1 MKLEKSIGFGVA
13 GNFAGHLVQ
22 AGEASDFVNVKVK
35 DENAPKGMFPFF
47 LPNAPQH
54 VLGGFPVSH
63 DRILLPPGGGNVQIE
78 PEVAILCDLTYE
90 NGKVVSV
97 TPRFFA
103 AYNDCSIR
111 KPGAK
116 KISEKKNWGACTKG
130 LSARHVPIDK
140 FSRGGVMDRYR
151 IACYLLRGGE
161 LHPYGIDSP
170 ALGYSYFYET
180 LLRWMVE
187 KLNTQQDEGPLE
199 CLPDL
204 LRTAGHPATAII
216 SIGATK
222 YTDFGE
228 KHYLEPGD
236 ESIVAVYDSQKFDT
250 ASLEKLLRSGT
261 PGAESPG
268 DGASIL
274 RQKVAGA

>member
-1 MKLEKSIGFGVA
+1 MDLKKSIGFGVA

-47 LPNAPQH
+47 LPGSPGHA
-54 VLGGFPVSH
+54 LGGFPVSH
-63 DRILLPPGGGNVQIE
+63 DSIRLPPGGGNVQIE
-78 PEVAILCDLTYE
+78 PEVAVLCDLSYTD
-90 NGKVVSV
+90 GKVTAV

-130 LSARHVPIDK
+130 LSARHIPVDR
-140 FSRGGVMDRYR
+140 FTRGGVMDRYR

-161 LHPYGIDSP
+161 LHTYGVDSP
-170 ALGYSYFYET
+170 VLGYSYFYET
-180 LLRWMVE
+180 LVRWMLE

-199 CLPDL
+199 CLPEL

-216 SIGATK
+216 SVGATK
-222 YTDFGE
+222 YTAFGE
-228 KHYLEPGD
+228 KHFLEPGD
-236 ESIVAVYDSQKFDT
+236 EAIVAVYAGTRYD
-250 ASLEKLLRSGT
+250 AAALEKHLRSGAPDT
-261 PGAESPG
+261 EGM
-268 DGASIL
+268 SIL
-274 RQKVAGA
+274 RQKVTGG